1 MSSTR
6 AFRRATSQYCWPSGG
21 RRSAIT
27 ISWSTCAASPTCAS
41 SATRSSSTPR
51 TRCSCRAGRGTARVA
66 SASTSRPSR
75 APRWRSA
82 STRSS
87 WRCTKT
93 PTARWPTAGRSRT
106 GRTCCGSTCCRAC
119 STSCS
124 RSTGCTPS
132 GGHDETSC
140 VPEARQGCAGAPPSA
155 GGGVPEARHGGAGAR
170 PSAGGLGAIS
180 GPPERQMSG
189 PDLRRIAE
197 RVLRLEADAILALV
211 PKLDAGFARAV
222 ETLRGFA
229 GRVIVTGMGKSGLV
243 GRKIAATL
251 ASTGTPAYFL
261 HPAEG
266 VHGDLGMVA
275 RGDVVL
281 ALSNSGE
288 TDEVLAILPP
298 LKRLGVPIVLLTGN
312 PTSTLAR
319 QCEVVLDVSVPEEA
333 CPMNLAPTSSTT
345 AALAV
350 GDALAMV
357 LLELRGL
364 RPEDYAALHPR
375 GTLGWRAL
383 LRVADL
389 MLTGEA
395 VPLVGRTTPHRHR
408 IVVITKKRR
417 ACATALV
424 AAGRLVGVIT
434 DGDRRRLHLS
444 GTPIAALSAGE
455 VATREPKTIHGDDL
469 AAKALEVME
478 TWQITSL
485 VIVDGESRPIG
496 LIHMH
501 DILRAKIV

>member
-1 MSSTR
+1 MI
-6 AFRRATSQYCWPSGG
+6 RR
-21 RRSAIT
+21 
-27 ISWSTCAASPTCAS
+27 
-41 SATRSSSTPR
+41 
-51 TRCSCRAGRGTARVA
+51 
-66 SASTSRPSR
+66 
-75 APRWRSA
+75 
-82 STRSS
+82 
-87 WRCTKT
+87 
-93 PTARWPTAGRSRT
+93 
-106 GRTCCGSTCCRAC
+106 
-119 STSCS
+119 
-124 RSTGCTPS
+124 
-132 GGHDETSC
+132 
-140 VPEARQGCAGAPPSA
+140 
-155 GGGVPEARHGGAGAR
+155 
-170 PSAGGLGAIS
+170 L
-180 GPPERQMSG
+180 
-189 PDLRRIAE
+189 AE
-197 RVLRLEADAILALV
+197 RVLRLEAEAILGLI
-211 PKLDAGFARAV
+211 PKLDASFERAV
-222 ETLRGFA
+222 ELLRRCA

-266 VHGDLGMVA
+266 VHGDIGMVA

-288 TDEVLAILPP
+288 TDEVLAVLPP

-383 LRVADL
+383 FRVADL

-395 VPLVGRTTPHRHR
+395 VPLVGQTTPLRDV
-408 IVVITKKRR
+408 IVEMTKKRKGV
-417 ACATALV
+417 TTV
-424 AAGRLVGVIT
+424 VDVAGRLVGVIT
-434 DGDRRRLHLS
+434 DGDLRRLHLS
-444 GTPIAALSAGE
+444 GPPIDALSAGE
-455 VATREPKTIHGDDL
+455 VATREPKTIRGDDL